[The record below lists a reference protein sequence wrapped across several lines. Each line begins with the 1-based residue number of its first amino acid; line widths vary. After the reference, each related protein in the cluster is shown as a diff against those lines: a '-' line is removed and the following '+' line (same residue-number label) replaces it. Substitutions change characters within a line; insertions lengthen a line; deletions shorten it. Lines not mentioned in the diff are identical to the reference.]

1 MTLTDYR
8 VKMFTLYVDGKE
20 YFISFRNKLNGV
32 EVVHVSAPDDNGR
45 HRLTDFEYKN
55 HFKTNKDYAK
65 AILISIMCDIRTIL
79 RSVSHRLKLRKR

>member
-55 HFKTNKDYAK
+55 HFKRTR
-65 AILISIMCDIRTIL
+65 IMQ
-79 RSVSHRLKLRKR
+79 KLFLFR